1 VADLRIELLGGLRV
15 AVGGRVVPER
25 TWRRRKPA
33 AVLKLLALA
42 PRHRLH
48 REQMLDVLWPELD
61 PPAAAA
67 NLRKAVHE
75 ARRALDPH
83 NGALMIASAGDLLCL
98 ASDGLWVD
106 VDAFRAAVDRARRSG
121 DANEYG
127 RAIELYREGLL
138 PEDRY
143 EEWAIE
149 RRDELHGEF
158 IALLEEFAGLLEAR
172 GELDA
177 AAGAVRRLVAAEPLE
192 ERGHAWLMRL
202 YALGGRRGEAVREY
216 EQFHRLL
223 QAELGSEPSPEIQR
237 MYEEVRANQAAEPE
251 LTMELWERVGDL
263 RVLSGDTVGAAKAFS
278 SALEAAAGDAVVR
291 LRRKIASAW
300 LMQHG
305 ADEAEPHLEA
315 AEQLNADPAERGRLA
330 CLRANQAWE
339 RGDLVGAQR
348 FAEEARDLAHT
359 HGDADD
365 VAAAQ
370 EALAVVS
377 HLRGDW
383 RQGLQLEIERLAVD
397 GDGAP
402 PLARVFDI
410 HHCIGQYHLY
420 GDGLSDNVEEYARRT
435 LELAERA
442 EAVRAQ
448 AFAWCLLGES
458 LLLQA
463 RWEEAAGCLERSCE
477 LHASLGT
484 RSGALPWQRR
494 AELAACRG
502 TPGDADAFLTRAAS
516 IATVSAMAR
525 HLWGRIYAAAAL
537 ASMQRGDPEAA
548 TRSVREAASA
558 FARYGD
564 CPSCSALLNPVAA
577 EAFAALG
584 DRANARAYA
593 ESAAG
598 VAGFFDSSAW
608 RAMAEAAAGSVAA
621 VEGEPGRAREHFEA
635 AAVLYERGG
644 QPYWAQRSLGQAA
657 AP

>member
-1 VADLRIELLGGLRV
+1 MADLRIELLGGFRV
-15 AVGGRVVPER
+15 AVGGRVVPDE

-33 AVLKLLALA
+33 AFVKLLALA
-42 PRHRLH
+42 PGHRVH
-48 REQMLDVLWPELD
+48 REQLMDVLWPELE
-61 PPAAAA
+61 PSAASA

-75 ARRALDPH
+75 ARRALAPD
-83 NGALMIASAGDLLCL
+83 NGALLIASAGDLLCL
-98 ASDGLWVD
+98 ASEGLWVD
-106 VDAFRAAVDRARRSG
+106 VDAFRAALDRARRSG
-121 DANEYG
+121 DANEYA
-127 RAIELYREGLL
+127 RAIELYDGGLL

-149 RRDELHGEF
+149 RRNELQGEF
-158 IALLEEFAGLLEAR
+158 VALLEEFAGLLEAR

-177 AAGAVRRLVAAEPLE
+177 AARVLRRLVAVEPLE
-192 ERGHAWLMRL
+192 ERGRAWLMRL
-202 YALGGRRGEAVREY
+202 HALAGRRGEALREY
-216 EQFHRLL
+216 ERFHRLV
-223 QAELGSEPSPEIQR
+223 QAELGSEPSPELQR
-237 MYEEVRANQAAEPE
+237 LYEEVRAKQAAEPE
-251 LTMELWERVGDL
+251 LTTELWERVGDL
-263 RVLSGDTVGAAKAFS
+263 RVLSGDSVGAAKAFS
-278 SALEAAAGDAVVR
+278 AALEAGPGNGVVR

-305 ADEAEPHLEA
+305 ADEAEQHLVA
-315 AEQLNADPAERGRLA
+315 AERVNSDPAERGRLA

-339 RGDLVGAQR
+339 RGNLEAAGR
-348 FAEEARDLAHT
+348 FAEEARDLADA

-365 VAAAQ
+365 VAAAH
-370 EALAVVS
+370 ETLAIVS

-383 RQGLQLEIERLAVD
+383 RQGLQLEIERLGVD
-397 GDGAP
+397 GNGVA

-463 RWEEAAGCLERSCE
+463 RWEEAAGCLERSCD
-477 LHASLGT
+477 LHASLGN

-494 AELAACRG
+494 AELAVCRG
-502 TPGDADAFLTRAAS
+502 RPADADAFLTRAAA

-525 HLWGRIYAAAAL
+525 HLWGRIHATAAL
-537 ASMQRGDPEAA
+537 ASLARGDPMAA
-548 TRSVREAASA
+548 ARSVREAGSA

-564 CPSCSALLNPVAA
+564 CPTCSALLNPVAA

-584 DRANARAYA
+584 DRANARVYA

-598 VAGFFDSSAW
+598 VAAFFDSSAW

-621 VEGEPGRAREHFEA
+621 VEGEPRRAQEHFEA
-635 AAVLYERGG
+635 AAALYERGG
-644 QPYWAQRSLGQAA
+644 QPYWAQRSLAQATA
-657 AP
+657 S